1 MNKSNFRKRNGVFRV
16 RVSPNSNLLA
26 FKVLLCIFPS
36 QTFWGFPCLK
46 TFRWQIVYVNYTF
59 FLLFP
64 HLYIL
69 FQSNTHKYIQY
80 YNKWLRKKDLFASIY
95 FKEGNGTP
103 LQYSCLENPM
113 DWGAW
118 KAAVHGVA
126 EGQTWLSDFTFH
138 LNALEKKMKTH
149 SSVLAWRIWGT
160 GEPGGLPSMGSHRV
174 RHDWSYLAA
183 AFLIYREIMYIPL
196 NCMSLGWSKLTFH
209 LIGQELNLFCLITL
223 QDALIPTFLKQ
234 FHSPTIA
241 EIITCFTMI

>member
-80 YNKWLRKKDLFASIY
+80 YNKWLRKKRLICKYLFQRRQWHPTSVLLPG
-95 FKEGNGTP
+95 KSHGLRSLEGCSPWGCWRSDMTERLHFSLKCIGEENENP
-103 LQYSCLENPM
+103 FQCSCLENLR
-113 DWGAW
+113 DRGAW
-118 KAAVHGVA
+118 WAAIYGVT
-126 EGQTWLSDFTFH
+126 QSWTWLKLLSSSISH
-138 LNALEKKMKTH
+138 LQRNNLH
-149 SSVLAWRIWGT
+149 SFELYVF
-160 GEPGGLPSMGSHRV
+160 GL
-174 RHDWSYLAA
+174 
-183 AFLIYREIMYIPL
+183 
-196 NCMSLGWSKLTFH
+196 K
-209 LIGQELNLFCLITL
+209 
-223 QDALIPTFLKQ
+223 
-234 FHSPTIA
+234 
-241 EIITCFTMI
+241 